1 MKKLNEVPTSGQ
13 FVVVWKNNGQIWSD
27 TIRVVETTDEW
38 GYSTTKYEEYLNA
51 ADDFVPCKSFLPWL
65 PDGAG
70 TDVMFI
76 VSET

>member
-38 GYSTTKYEEYLNA
+38 GVPVTKYEEYIDA
-51 ADDFVPCKSFLPWL
+51 VDDFVPCQSSFLPWL
-65 PDGAG
+65 SDG

-76 VSET
+76 VVEK